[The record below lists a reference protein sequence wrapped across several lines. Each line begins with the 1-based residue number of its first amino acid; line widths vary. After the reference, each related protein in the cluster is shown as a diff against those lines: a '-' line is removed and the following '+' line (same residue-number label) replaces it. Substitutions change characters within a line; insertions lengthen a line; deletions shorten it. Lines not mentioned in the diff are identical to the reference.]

1 MKSLLAAAAILAAAV
16 SFEVGMR
23 MREADA
29 HVAPAAV
36 SYVPMVAPVAL
47 ASASHGTPRPTR
59 PVRSR
64 RATPPTYT
72 RAQLD
77 ALNDVLDAYCIDCH
91 SNDLK
96 LGNLSLEG
104 FDIGQADTARVKA
117 EKMIRKLRAEMMP
130 LAGRPRPASDTLQMV
145 ANAIERVID
154 KASPPNAGSR
164 TFQRLNRP
172 EYENAVRDLLGV
184 DINAADYLP
193 LDTKS
198 ANFDNIADAQLLSPT
213 LLEAYLN
220 AAATV
225 SLLAV
230 GDKDA
235 PTTLTTY
242 RVSPY
247 ISQHP
252 WDHVEGA
259 PYGTRGGV
267 VAQHTFVA
275 DGRYELRFNVAGGV
289 GTQLEDIDVSIDGE
303 RVALLKYERGV
314 NKSFSMQ
321 DLPLGVDL
329 YKTESLNVTAGPH
342 RVSVAFVKR
351 TDGPYED
358 LIKPHDWSLASGGSA
373 SSGTTMPPHI
383 MDLGIVGPQDA
394 VGVSETPS
402 RRIIFSCRPSATLAD
417 TSCARQIVTRLGTRA
432 YRRELTSHDV
442 SGLMTFYTRGAEKS
456 GFEEGVRSALQAMLA
471 SPYFVFR
478 FETTP
483 DNATPGKDYKLSD
496 YELASRLSFFLWSSI
511 PDDRLLKLAATG
523 RLSQP
528 VTLHTE
534 VKRMLA
540 DSRADALATRFA
552 GQWLRLQDIEKVRP
566 DVFWFPDYDEQLGQ
580 AMRKETELF
589 FGDIVRHDRSI
600 LTMLTA
606 NYTFVNERL
615 ARHYGFRNI
624 SGEQFRRVT
633 YPDSNRRG
641 ILGQGSMLVQ
651 TSLAN
656 RTSPVLR
663 GKWVMEVVIGMPPP
677 PPPPNVPSLDE
688 TTDGKDGKPLTTR
701 ERMELHRK
709 NITCRTC
716 HQYMDP
722 IGLALDNFDVTGRW
736 RYRENAMPLDTQGQ
750 LYDGTP
756 VSTPAELT
764 GALLKRPT
772 PFVRHFTENLMAYA
786 LGRRVADEDQPAVR
800 AIAQRGTETGY
811 RFSSFVMGVVNST
824 AFRMRTAEQ
833 PVAADDNR
841 LQR

>member
-1 MKSLLAAAAILAAAV
+1 MKRLLAAAAILAAAV

-23 MREADA
+23 MSEAAA
-29 HVAPAAV
+29 HAAPAAAP
-36 SYVPMVAPVAL
+36 SRPAAAPVMP
-47 ASASHGTPRPTR
+47 ASHPHETPRPAR
-59 PVRSR
+59 PR
-64 RATPPTYT
+64 RGRRGDPATYT

-77 ALNDVLDAYCIDCH
+77 VLNDVLDAYCIDCH

-104 FDIGQADTARVKA
+104 FDIGHADTARVKA

-130 LAGRPRPASDTLQMV
+130 LAGRPRPPSDTLQMV

-154 KASPPNAGSR
+154 KASAPIAGSR

-230 GDKDA
+230 GDKNA

-275 DGRYELRFNVAGGV
+275 DGLYELRFNVAGGV

-303 RVALLKYERGV
+303 RVSLLKYEAGV
-314 NKSFSMQ
+314 NKSFAMQ

-329 YKTESLNVTAGPH
+329 YKTDPLKVTAGPH
-342 RVSVAFVKR
+342 SVSVAFVKR
-351 TDGPYED
+351 ADGPYED
-358 LIKPHDWSLASGGSA
+358 LIKPHEWSLASGGSA

-383 MDLGIVGPQDA
+383 MDLGIVGPQNA

-402 RRIIFSCRPSATLAD
+402 RHLIFSCRPSSTVAD
-417 TSCARQIVTRLGTRA
+417 TLCARQIVTRLGTRA
-432 YRRELTSHDV
+432 YRRELTTHDV
-442 SGLMTFYTRGAEKS
+442 SGLMTFYRRGAEQA
-456 GFEEGVRSALQAMLA
+456 GFEEGIRSALQAMLA

-483 DNATPGKDYKLSD
+483 DDATPGKDYKLSD

-511 PDDRLLKLAATG
+511 PDDRLLKLAAAG

-528 VTLHTE
+528 LTLDTE
-534 VKRMLA
+534 VKRMLV
-540 DSRADALATRFA
+540 DPRADALATRFG

-566 DVFWFPDYDEQLGQ
+566 DVFWFPDYDEQLGA
-580 AMRKETELF
+580 AMKKETELF

-600 LTMLTA
+600 LTLLTG

-615 ARHYGFRNI
+615 ARHYGFKNI

-656 RTSPVLR
+656 RTSPVL
-663 GKWVMEVVIGMPPP
+663 
-677 PPPPNVPSLDE
+677 
-688 TTDGKDGKPLTTR
+688 
-701 ERMELHRK
+701 
-709 NITCRTC
+709 
-716 HQYMDP
+716 
-722 IGLALDNFDVTGRW
+722 
-736 RYRENAMPLDTQGQ
+736 
-750 LYDGTP
+750 
-756 VSTPAELT
+756 
-764 GALLKRPT
+764 
-772 PFVRHFTENLMAYA
+772 
-786 LGRRVADEDQPAVR
+786 
-800 AIAQRGTETGY
+800 
-811 RFSSFVMGVVNST
+811 
-824 AFRMRTAEQ
+824 
-833 PVAADDNR
+833 
-841 LQR
+841 

>member
-1 MKSLLAAAAILAAAV
+1 MKILLAAVAILTAAL
-16 SFEVGMR
+16 SFKAGMR
-23 MREADA
+23 MSEADA
-29 HVAPAAV
+29 RVAPAAP
-36 SYVPMVAPVAL
+36 SYVSSAAPTL
-47 ASASHGTPRPTR
+47 AVSGPHLTPRPSR
-59 PVRSR
+59 PVRAR
-64 RATPPTYT
+64 RADTAPYS
-72 RAQLD
+72 RATID

-104 FDIGQADTARVKA
+104 FDIGHADTARVKA

-130 LAGRPRPASDTLQMV
+130 LAGRPRPPSDTLQMV

-154 KASPPNAGSR
+154 KASPATAGSR

-184 DINAADYLP
+184 EVNAADYLP

-230 GDKDA
+230 GDKNA

-275 DGRYELRFNVAGGV
+275 DGLYELRFNVAGGI

-303 RVALLKYERGV
+303 RAALLKYEHGV
-314 NKSFSMQ
+314 NKSFAMQ

-329 YKTESLNVTAGPH
+329 YKTEPLKVTAGQH
-342 RVSVAFVKR
+342 RVSVAFVR
-351 TDGPYED
+351 RADGPYED

-383 MDLGIVGPQDA
+383 MDLGVVGPQNA

-417 TSCARQIVTRLGTRA
+417 TTCAQQILTRLGTRA

-442 SGLMTFYTRGAEKS
+442 SGLMTFYKRAARSG
-456 GFEEGVRSALQAMLA
+456 GFEDGIRSGLQAMLA

-483 DNATPGKDYKLSD
+483 ENATPGKDYKLSD

-511 PDDRLLKLAATG
+511 PDDRLLKLAAAG

-528 VTLHTE
+528 VTLETE

-540 DSRADALATRFA
+540 DPRADALATRFA

-566 DVFWFPDYDEQLGQ
+566 DVFWFPDYDEQLGE
-580 AMRKETELF
+580 AMKKETELF

-600 LTMLTA
+600 LTLLTA

-736 RYRENAMPLDTQGQ
+736 RYRENTMPLDTQGQ

-756 VSTPAELT
+756 VSSPSELT
-764 GALLKRPT
+764 RALLKRPT

-786 LGRRVADEDQPAVR
+786 LGRRVADEDQPTIR
-800 AIAQRGTETGY
+800 TIAQRGTESGY
-811 RFSSFVMGVVNST
+811 KFSSFVMGVVNSP

-833 PVAADDNR
+833 PVAADADHS
-841 LQR
+841 QR

>member
-1 MKSLLAAAAILAAAV
+1 MKSLLVAAAILAAAV

-23 MREADA
+23 MSEAAA
-29 HVAPAAV
+29 HAAPAVPSYAPSAAPAALPSGPHV
-36 SYVPMVAPVAL
+36 S
-47 ASASHGTPRPTR
+47 PRPNR
-59 PVRSR
+59 PARPR
-64 RATPPTYT
+64 RASPAMYT

-104 FDIGQADTARVKA
+104 FDIGHADTARVKA

-130 LAGRPRPASDTLQMV
+130 LAGRPRPPSDTLQMV

-154 KASPPNAGSR
+154 RATPPNAGSR

-230 GDKDA
+230 GDKNA

-242 RVSPY
+242 RLSPY

-267 VAQHTFVA
+267 VARHTFVA
-275 DGRYELRFNVAGGV
+275 DGLYELRFNVAGGV

-314 NKSFSMQ
+314 NKSFAMQ

-329 YKTESLNVTAGPH
+329 YKTEPLKVTAGPH

-351 TDGPYED
+351 ADGPYED

-417 TSCARQIVTRLGTRA
+417 TTCARQLLTRLGTRA

-442 SGLMTFYTRGAEKS
+442 SGLMTFYKRAALSG
-456 GFEEGVRSALQAMLA
+456 GFEEGIRSGLQAMLA

-496 YELASRLSFFLWSSI
+496 YELATRLSFFLWSSI
-511 PDDRLLKLAATG
+511 PDDRLLKLAAAG

-528 VTLHTE
+528 VTLDAE
-534 VKRMLA
+534 VTRMLA
-540 DSRADALATRFA
+540 DPRADALATRFA

-580 AMRKETELF
+580 AMQKETELF

-600 LTMLTA
+600 LTLLTA

-615 ARHYGFRNI
+615 ARHYGFKNI

-750 LYDGTP
+750 LYDGAR
-756 VSTPAELT
+756 VSTPSELSR
-764 GALLKRPT
+764 ALLKRPT
-772 PFVRHFTENLMAYA
+772 PFVRHFTETLTAYA

-800 AIAQRGTETGY
+800 AIAERGSASGY
-811 RFSSFVMGVVNST
+811 KFSSFVMGVVNST

>member
-23 MREADA
+23 MSEAAA
-29 HVAPAAV
+29 HAAPAAAP
-36 SYVPMVAPVAL
+36 SRPAAAPVMP
-47 ASASHGTPRPTR
+47 ASHPHETPRPAR
-59 PVRSR
+59 PR
-64 RATPPTYT
+64 RGRRGDPATYT

-77 ALNDVLDAYCIDCH
+77 VLNDVLDAYCIDCH

-104 FDIGQADTARVKA
+104 FDIGHADTARVKA

-130 LAGRPRPASDTLQMV
+130 LAGRPRPPSDTLQMV

-154 KASPPNAGSR
+154 KASAPIAGSR

-230 GDKDA
+230 GDKNA

-275 DGRYELRFNVAGGV
+275 DGLYELRFNVAGGV

-303 RVALLKYERGV
+303 RVSLLKYEAGV
-314 NKSFSMQ
+314 NKSFAMQ

-329 YKTESLNVTAGPH
+329 YKTDPLKVTAGPH
-342 RVSVAFVKR
+342 SVSVAFVKR
-351 TDGPYED
+351 ADGPYED
-358 LIKPHDWSLASGGSA
+358 LIKPHEWSLASGGSA

-383 MDLGIVGPQDA
+383 MDLGIVGPQNA

-402 RRIIFSCRPSATLAD
+402 RHLIFSCRPSSTVAD
-417 TSCARQIVTRLGTRA
+417 TLCARQIVTRLGTRA
-432 YRRELTSHDV
+432 YRRELTTHDV
-442 SGLMTFYTRGAEKS
+442 SGLMTFYRRGAEQA
-456 GFEEGVRSALQAMLA
+456 GFEEGIRSALQAMLA

-483 DNATPGKDYKLSD
+483 DDATPGKDYKLSD

-511 PDDRLLKLAATG
+511 PDDRLLKLAAAG

-528 VTLHTE
+528 LTLDTE
-534 VKRMLA
+534 VKRMLV
-540 DSRADALATRFA
+540 DPRADALATRFG

-566 DVFWFPDYDEQLGQ
+566 DVFWFPDYDEQLGA
-580 AMRKETELF
+580 AMKKETELF

-600 LTMLTA
+600 LTLLTG

-615 ARHYGFRNI
+615 ARHYGFKNI

-736 RYRENAMPLDTQGQ
+736 RYRENAMLLDTQGQ

-756 VSTPAELT
+756 VSTPAELSR
-764 GALLKRPT
+764 ALLKRPT

-786 LGRRVADEDQPAVR
+786 LGRRVAEEDQPAVR
-800 AIAQRGTETGY
+800 AIAQRSAASGY
-811 RFSSFVMGVVNST
+811 KFSSFVMGVVNSP

>member
-1 MKSLLAAAAILAAAV
+1 MKSLLAAVAVVTAALSFRIGMSIGDAAPHVSAAAL
-16 SFEVGMR
+16 
-23 MREADA
+23 
-29 HVAPAAV
+29 
-36 SYVPMVAPVAL
+36 L
-47 ASASHGTPRPTR
+47 ASAAGVSKPATTKPHG
-59 PVRSR
+59 
-64 RATPPTYT
+64 RART
-72 RAQLD
+72 RAAHARRPSSAPDSKATLD
-77 ALNDVLDAYCIDCH
+77 ALNDVLDVYCIDCH
-91 SNDLK
+91 SDGMQ

-104 FDIGQADTARVKA
+104 FDIGRADTARMKA
-117 EKMIRKLRAEMMP
+117 EKVIRKLRAEMMP
-130 LAGRPRPASDTLQMV
+130 LAGRPRPPSDTLQMI
-145 ANAIERVID
+145 ASAIERVID
-154 KASPPNAGSR
+154 RASPPNAGSR

-172 EYENAVRDLLGV
+172 EYENAIRDLLGV

-230 GDKDA
+230 GDKNA
-235 PTTLTTY
+235 PASMTTY

-252 WDHVEGA
+252 WDHEDGA

-275 DGRYELRFNVAGGV
+275 DGQYELRFNVAGGV

-303 RVALLKYERGV
+303 RVSLLKYERGV
-314 NKSFSMQ
+314 NKSFAMQ

-329 YKTESLNVTAGPH
+329 YKTPPLTITAGPH
-342 RVSVAFVKR
+342 RVSVAFVR
-351 TDGPYED
+351 RGDGPYED
-358 LIKPHDWSLASGGSA
+358 LIKPHDWSLASNGAA

-383 MDLGIVGPQDA
+383 MDLGIVGPQNA

-402 RRIIFSCRPSATLAD
+402 RRIIFSCRPSASLSD
-417 TSCARQIVTRLGTRA
+417 TACAEQILTRLGTRA
-432 YRRELTSHDV
+432 YRRALTKHDLD
-442 SGLMTFYTRGAEKS
+442 GLMSFYARGAKS
-456 GFEEGVRSALQAMLA
+456 GGFEDGIRSALQAMLA

-483 DNATPGKDYKLSD
+483 TDAAAGRDYRISD

-511 PDDRLLKLAATG
+511 PDDRLLKLAAAG
-523 RLSQP
+523 QLSSP
-528 VTLHTE
+528 TTLDAE
-534 VKRMLA
+534 VRRMLA
-540 DSRADALATRFA
+540 DPRADALATRFA

-566 DVFWFPDYDEQLGQ
+566 DVFWFPDYDEQLGR
-580 AMRKETELF
+580 AMKKETELF
-589 FGDIVRHDRSI
+589 FGDLVRHDRSI
-600 LTMLTA
+600 LTLLNA

-615 ARHYGFRNI
+615 ARHYGFKGI
-624 SGEQFRRVT
+624 SGDQFRRVS
-633 YPDSNRRG
+633 YPDSTRRG

-701 ERMELHRK
+701 VRMELHRK

-736 RYRENAMPLDTQGQ
+736 RYRENAMPLDTQGE

-756 VSTPAELT
+756 VSTPSQLT
-764 GALLKRPT
+764 RALLKRPT

-786 LGRRVADEDQPAVR
+786 LGRRVADEDQTAVR
-800 AIAQRGTETGY
+800 AIALKSAASGY
-811 RFSSFVMGVVNST
+811 RFSSFVMGVVNSS

-833 PVAADDNR
+833 PVAADDRNADKH
-841 LQR
+841 

>member
-1 MKSLLAAAAILAAAV
+1 MKSLLAAVGILAAAL
-16 SFEVGMR
+16 SFTVGMS
-23 MREADA
+23 MS
-29 HVAPAAV
+29 APAPRAGSSPVPAV
-36 SYVPMVAPVAL
+36 SVPTALRL
-47 ASASHGTPRPTR
+47 ASMPGPGPRSPRVHT
-59 PVRSR
+59 R
-64 RATPPTYT
+64 RAGDVPLT
-72 RAQLD
+72 RATFD
-77 ALNDVLDAYCIDCH
+77 ALNDVLDVYCIDCH
-91 SNDLK
+91 SDGMQ
-96 LGNLSLEG
+96 LGNLTLEG
-104 FDIGQADTARVKA
+104 FDIGRADTARLKA
-117 EKMIRKLRAEMMP
+117 EKDVRKLRAEMMP
-130 LAGRPRPASDTLQMV
+130 LAGRPRPPSDTLQMI
-145 ANAIERVID
+145 ATAIERVID
-154 KASPPNAGSR
+154 RASPPNAGSR

-184 DINAADYLP
+184 EVNAADYLP

-225 SLLAV
+225 SLMAV
-230 GDKDA
+230 GDKNA
-235 PTTLTTY
+235 PTTMTTY

-252 WDHVEGA
+252 WDHVEDA

-275 DGRYELRFNVAGGV
+275 DGLYELRFNVAGGV

-303 RVALLKYERGV
+303 RVSLLHYERGV
-314 NKSFSMQ
+314 NKSFAMQ

-329 YKTESLNVTAGPH
+329 YKTPPLQVTAGPH
-342 RVSVAFVKR
+342 RVSVAFVR
-351 TDGPYED
+351 RADGPYED

-383 MDLGIVGPQDA
+383 MDLGIVGPQNA

-402 RRIIFSCRPSATLAD
+402 RRIIFSCRPSATVSD
-417 TSCARQIVTRLGTRA
+417 TACAARILNRLGTKA
-432 YRRELTSHDV
+432 YRRALTTHDLD
-442 SGLMTFYTRGAEKS
+442 GLMSFYTRGAKAG
-456 GFEEGVRSALQAMLA
+456 GFEEGIRSALQAMLA

-478 FETTP
+478 FETSP
-483 DNATPGKDYKLSD
+483 AEATPGKDYRISD

-511 PDDRLLKLAATG
+511 PDDRLLSLASAGKLSNPATLE
-523 RLSQP
+523 R
-528 VTLHTE
+528 E
-534 VKRMLA
+534 VRRMLA
-540 DSRADALATRFA
+540 DPRADALATRFA

-566 DVFWFPDYDEQLGQ
+566 DVFWFPDYDEQLGR
-580 AMRKETELF
+580 AMKKETELF

-600 LTMLTA
+600 LTLLTA

-633 YPDSNRRG
+633 YPDSTRRG

-756 VSTPAELT
+756 VSTPSQLT
-764 GALLKRPT
+764 RALLKRPT
-772 PFVRHFTENLMAYA
+772 PFIRHFTENLMAYA
-786 LGRRVADEDQPAVR
+786 LGRRVADEDQPAIR
-800 AIAQRGTETGY
+800 AIAQRSTESGY
-811 RFSSFVMGVVNST
+811 RFSSFVMGVVSST
-824 AFRMRTAEQ
+824 AFRMRTAEP
-833 PVAADDNR
+833 PVAADADHSR
-841 LQR
+841 

>member
-329 YKTESLNVTAGPH
+329 YKTEPLNVTAGPH

-442 SGLMTFYTRGAEKS
+442 SGLMTFYKRGAEKS

-800 AIAQRGTETGY
+800 AIAQRGTESGY

>member
-36 SYVPMVAPVAL
+36 SYVPMAAPVAL

-130 LAGRPRPASDTLQMV
+130 LAGRPRPPSDTLQMV

-154 KASPPNAGSR
+154 KSSPPNAGSR

-303 RVALLKYERGV
+303 RVAVLKYERGV

-329 YKTESLNVTAGPH
+329 YKTEPLNVTAGPH

-442 SGLMTFYTRGAEKS
+442 SGLMTFYKRGAERS

-528 VTLHTE
+528 VTLHAE

-800 AIAQRGTETGY
+800 AIAQRGTESGY

>member
-1 MKSLLAAAAILAAAV
+1 MKSVLTAV
-16 SFEVGMR
+16 AVLTVALSFKVGMG
-23 MREADA
+23 MGEA
-29 HVAPAAV
+29 APR
-36 SYVPMVAPVAL
+36 PE
-47 ASASHGTPRPTR
+47 ASAIHASPTPTSGSTAALPSSTPRAMRAKRTR
-59 PVRSR
+59 HAASGSMAPYE
-64 RATPPTYT
+64 T
-72 RAQLD
+72 
-77 ALNDVLDAYCIDCH
+77 LNEVIDAYCIDCH
-91 SNDLK
+91 SNDLQ

-104 FDIGQADTARVKA
+104 FDIAHADTARLKA

-130 LAGRPRPASDTLQMV
+130 LAGRPRPPSDTLQML
-145 ANAIERVID
+145 ATAIERVID
-154 KASPPNAGSR
+154 KASTPNAGSR

-184 DINAADYLP
+184 EVNAADYLP

-230 GDKDA
+230 GDRNA
-235 PTTLTTY
+235 PLSMTTY

-252 WDHVEGA
+252 WDHVDGA
-259 PYGTRGGV
+259 PYGTRGGI

-275 DGRYELRFNVAGGV
+275 DGLYELRFNVAGGI
-289 GTQLEDIDVSIDGE
+289 GTRLEDIDVSIDGA
-303 RVALLKYERGV
+303 RATLVHYERGV
-314 NKSFSMQ
+314 NKSFSAQ

-329 YKTESLNVTAGPH
+329 YRTEPLRIAAGPH
-342 RVSVAFVKR
+342 RVSVAFVR
-351 TDGPYED
+351 RGDGPYED
-358 LIKPHDWSLASGGSA
+358 LIKPHDWSLASGGTA

-383 MDLGIVGPQDA
+383 MDLGIVGPQNA
-394 VGVSETPS
+394 AGVSETPS
-402 RRIIFSCRPSATLAD
+402 RRIIFSCRPSPTVSD
-417 TSCARQIVTRLGTRA
+417 TACAAEILNRLGTRA
-432 YRRELTSHDV
+432 YRRALTRHDTD
-442 SGLMTFYTRGAEKS
+442 GLMSFYRRGAQAG
-456 GFEEGVRSALQAMLA
+456 GFDEGIRAGLQAMLA

-478 FETTP
+478 FETIP
-483 DNATPGKDYKLSD
+483 SGAVPGSDFKIGD

-511 PDDRLLKLAATG
+511 PDDRLMKVAASGT
-523 RLSQP
+523 LSSP
-528 VTLHTE
+528 AILERE
-534 VKRMLA
+534 VRRMLA
-540 DSRADALATRFA
+540 DPRADALATRFA

-566 DVFWFPDYDEQLGQ
+566 DVFWFPDYDEQLGL
-580 AMRKETELF
+580 AMQRETELF
-589 FGDIVRHDRSI
+589 FGDIVRHDRSL

-615 ARHYGFRNI
+615 ARHYGFKNI
-624 SGEQFRRVT
+624 SGDQFRRVT
-633 YPDSNRRG
+633 YPDSTRRG

-663 GKWVMEVVIGMPPP
+663 GKWVMEVIIGMPPP

-701 ERMELHRK
+701 ERMELHRS

-736 RYRENAMPLDTQGQ
+736 RYRENAMPLDTRGQ
-750 LYDGTP
+750 MFDGTL
-756 VSTPAELT
+756 VSTPSELT
-764 GALLKRPT
+764 HALLRRPT

-786 LGRRVADEDQPAVR
+786 LGRRVADEDQPTIR
-800 AIAQRGTETGY
+800 AIASRGAQSGY
-811 RFSSFVMGVVNST
+811 RFSSFVMGVVNSSQ
-824 AFRMRTAEQ
+824 FRMRTAEQ
-833 PVAADDNR
+833 PVAADADHSER
-841 LQR
+841 

>member
-1 MKSLLAAAAILAAAV
+1 MKILLAAVAILTAAL
-16 SFEVGMR
+16 SFKAGMR
-23 MREADA
+23 MSEADA
-29 HVAPAAV
+29 RVAPAAP
-36 SYVPMVAPVAL
+36 SYVSSAAPTL
-47 ASASHGTPRPTR
+47 AVSGPHLTPRPSR
-59 PVRSR
+59 PVRAR
-64 RATPPTYT
+64 RADTAPYS
-72 RAQLD
+72 RATID

-104 FDIGQADTARVKA
+104 FDIGHADTARVKA

-130 LAGRPRPASDTLQMV
+130 LAGRPRPPSDTLQMV

-154 KASPPNAGSR
+154 KASPATAGSR

-184 DINAADYLP
+184 EVNAADYLP

-230 GDKDA
+230 GDKNA

-275 DGRYELRFNVAGGV
+275 DGLYELRFNVAGGI

-303 RVALLKYERGV
+303 RAALLKYEHGV
-314 NKSFSMQ
+314 NKSFAMQ

-329 YKTESLNVTAGPH
+329 YKTEPLKVTAGPH
-342 RVSVAFVKR
+342 RVSVAFVR
-351 TDGPYED
+351 RADGPYED

-383 MDLGIVGPQDA
+383 MDLGVVGPQNA

-402 RRIIFSCRPSATLAD
+402 RRIIFSCRPSGTLAD
-417 TSCARQIVTRLGTRA
+417 TTCAQQILTRLGTRA

-442 SGLMTFYTRGAEKS
+442 SGLMTFYKRAARSG
-456 GFEEGVRSALQAMLA
+456 GFEDGIRSGLQAMLA

-483 DNATPGKDYKLSD
+483 ENATPGKDYKLSD

-511 PDDRLLKLAATG
+511 PDDRLLKLAAAG

-528 VTLHTE
+528 VTLETE

-540 DSRADALATRFA
+540 DPRADALATRFA

-566 DVFWFPDYDEQLGQ
+566 DVFWFPDYDEQLGE
-580 AMRKETELF
+580 AMKKETELF

-600 LTMLTA
+600 LTLLTA

-736 RYRENAMPLDTQGQ
+736 RYRENTMPLDTQGQ

-756 VSTPAELT
+756 VSSPSELT
-764 GALLKRPT
+764 RALLKRPT

-786 LGRRVADEDQPAVR
+786 LGRRVADEDQPTIR
-800 AIAQRGTETGY
+800 TIAQRGTESGY
-811 RFSSFVMGVVNST
+811 KFSSFVMGVVNSP

-833 PVAADDNR
+833 PVAADADHS
-841 LQR
+841 QR

>member
-36 SYVPMVAPVAL
+36 SYVPMAAPVAL

-130 LAGRPRPASDTLQMV
+130 LAGRPRPPSDTLQMV

-154 KASPPNAGSR
+154 KSSPPNAGSR

-303 RVALLKYERGV
+303 RVAVLKYERGV

-329 YKTESLNVTAGPH
+329 YKTEPLNVTAGPH

-442 SGLMTFYTRGAEKS
+442 SGLMTFYKRGAEKS

-528 VTLHTE
+528 VTLHAE

-800 AIAQRGTETGY
+800 AIAQRGTESGY